1 MKKFLYNRILIIA
14 IIIGLI
20 ASLVIAYQR
29 HIVETKNTQI
39 EIAVDYDSLWN
50 IAEREGLEF
59 SRVLNEAKESGV
71 TALAIY
77 EATLSKLT
85 MNGKIITVSGHDIIA
100 NYYNGTLADVNWR
113 QAVEAGRIDPNK
125 IYVLGHDMRAY
136 TEMREDLI
144 RRIGDA
150 RVKAIN
156 IGDNEVLEIKAQY
169 APFMGAK
176 LGIQT
181 EELEIARN
189 FGFNI
194 VARPSNYMN
203 CSADDVHAVFNRLND
218 YPVTEIVF
226 EGQEVL
232 GATKEIKTTAEEM
245 GRRGITFG
253 LIEAPVQLQ
262 FYKQTGLEE
271 LAKTLGYDRTARL
284 YAIPKDEQPKLT
296 MNTAVNRWASTDHER
311 NIRINLLRI
320 YDKPFPG
327 MTLLESNM
335 KYFRNTTELLKSKGY
350 TLGRASKFEN
360 YYPATPLRALVMLG
374 TAAAIVLYLSLISKR
389 LNNNQRLQLII
400 FSVLAVVMIM
410 PVLMGAGNKVRL
422 LAALTA
428 ANVFPAL
435 AIIWQLDRIRFMKFR
450 ERMSLRK
457 VKGTDR
463 VMAMKESTP
472 LLQMLIIAVLALL
485 ITGAMSMTGAAYLSG
500 ALSDVEYFLEFN
512 IFRGIKLT
520 FILPLMLVAIAFLQ
534 RFSIL
539 DETVDLKNIN
549 AVSQLKK
556 LLDMP
561 IKIKTFMVF
570 IVAAVAFVVLIARSG
585 HTAGMP
591 VSGAEIQFRS
601 FLENLFYARPRS
613 KELLIGHPAFM
624 LAIMAYFKK
633 WSKMIFFMLVVIAAI
648 GQSSMVETFA
658 HMRTPIFMSFVRGLD
673 GLALGALVGIIPMIF
688 IHFFGNWYKTQN
700 EEKI

>member
-1 MKKFLYNRILIIA
+1 MKKFTYNRILMIA
-14 IIIGLI
+14 IVIGLI

-39 EIAVDYDSLWN
+39 EIAVDYESLWDLS
-50 IAEREGLEF
+50 EREGLDF
-59 SRVLNEAKESGV
+59 SRVLNEAKESGI

-77 EATLSKLT
+77 ETTLEKLSKK
-85 MNGKIITVSGHDIIA
+85 GKIVALSGYDIIG
-100 NYYNGTLADVNWR
+100 NYYSGTLADTNWR
-113 QAVEAGRIDPNK
+113 QSVESGVIDPNK
-125 IYVLGHDMRAY
+125 IYVLAHDMRAY
-136 TEMREDLI
+136 VEMREDLL
-144 RRIGDA
+144 RRIGED
-150 RVKAIN
+150 RVKVLT
-156 IGDNEVLEIKAQY
+156 IGDNEVLELKAQY
-169 APFMGAK
+169 APFMSVK

-203 CSADDVHAVFNRLND
+203 CSADDVHAVFNRLSD

-232 GATKEIKTTAEEM
+232 GASKEIKTTAEEM
-245 GRRGITFG
+245 GRRDITFG

-262 FYKQTGLEE
+262 FYKQTGLED
-271 LAKTLGYDRTARL
+271 LAKMLGYDRTARL

-296 MNTAVNRWASTDHER
+296 MSTAVNRWASTDHER

-320 YDKPFPG
+320 YDKPFPR

-335 KYFRNTTELLKSKGY
+335 KYFRSTTELLKSKGY
-350 TLGRASKFEN
+350 SLGAASKFEN

-374 TAAAIVLYLSLISKR
+374 TAAAIILYLSLISKR
-389 LNNNQRLQLII
+389 LNSNVKIQLIM
-400 FSVLAVVMIM
+400 FTVLAVVMIV
-410 PVLMGAGNKVRL
+410 PILMGAGNKVRL

-435 AIIWQLDRIRFMKFR
+435 AIIWQLDRIRFMRFR
-450 ERMSLRK
+450 ELRK
-457 VKGTDR
+457 VKDSEGKT
-463 VMAMKESTP
+463 STP
-472 LLQMLIIAVLALL
+472 LLQMIILAVIALL

-520 FILPLMLVAIAFLQ
+520 FILPLILVAIAFLQ
-534 RFSIL
+534 RFSII
-539 DETVDLKNIN
+539 DDSIGMRNIN
-549 AVSQLKK
+549 AVSQFKT

-561 IKIKTFMVF
+561 IKVKTFMLFV
-570 IVAAVAFVVLIARSG
+570 IAAAALVVLIARSG

-591 VSGAEIQFRS
+591 VSSTEIQFRS
-601 FLENLFYARPRS
+601 ILENLFYARPRS

-658 HMRTPIFMSFVRGLD
+658 HMRTPIFMSFMRGID
-673 GLALGALVGIIPMIF
+673 GLALGAIIGIIPMLA
-688 IHFFGNWYKTQN
+688 IHFFGKLNLLKS
-700 EEKI
+700 EE